1 MLRNSQLPIIV
12 LFFSLIFTSCKKD
25 EVKITTSSLDITLKK
40 NEAYTLELGSLCD
53 ECGLSINKQA
63 KYFLTSEIRLDTTSQ
78 RLHFIYLYKPALDY
92 TGTDEVE
99 IKSSSGSDGSSPN
112 NNIHLKTIRFTV
124 TN

>member
-1 MLRNSQLPIIV
+1 MLII
-12 LFFSLIFTSCKKD
+12 SCKKD
-25 EVKITTSSLDITLKK
+25 EVKVTTSSLEITLKK
-40 NEAYTLELGSLCD
+40 NEAYTLDLGSLCD
-53 ECGLSINKQA
+53 ECGLLINKQA

-78 RLHFIYLYKPALDY
+78 RLYFIYLYKPAVDY